1 MEREVPQPLED
12 FETWLPHHV
21 AHAVEAEK
29 VSADLLAELRS
40 EIEGAKELPQAEG
53 HLLAV
58 QDIAER
64 LGLSVKQAEKMLGAL
79 EAQPAVARELLLPEF
94 TPLAVPPRLLHR
106 LSGVREQAQPALPV
120 RDDPPRSPQ
129 SEL

>member
-12 FETWLPHHV
+12 FETWLLQRV
-21 AHAVEAEK
+21 ARAVEAGE
-29 VSADLLAELRS
+29 VSGDLLTELRT
-40 EIEGAKELPQAEG
+40 EIEQTRELPQEEG
-53 HLLAV
+53 HTLAI
-58 QDIAER
+58 QDIAEQFS
-64 LGLSVKQAEKMLGAL
+64 LPLDQSEKMLAAL